1 MIQYYSDLK
10 NIIHSDQMKQLQGGQ
25 IQKIYSTA
33 NYLSLAI
40 RTPGKTSHLYIGR
53 GAGHEG
59 LYLSDKPPVSAI
71 RQRERFLEYLR
82 KHLSSC
88 TLLEVVVDEFD
99 RIAVLAYQKFGKRQ
113 ELALFWK
120 ARKLYF
126 AHLYQELPEQPQRLL
141 LSWTNKSI
149 PLPPDFNSIF
159 EYFDEIGRSHELD
172 QESSGQPGTIEEELE
187 KELKQ
192 LQLGQLIHKPSFI
205 QRKIQNIQHDLEKA
219 RQWKE
224 LQKFLDSGEEI
235 WDYEFMIGDHKFK
248 FDSDLNQFE
257 RRNLIYEKIKK
268 LKRGEKILLE
278 RLQQA
283 QGLVQEN
290 KAAQHKPLP
299 ITQVY
304 WGIDKKVATSKR
316 IVTSHEYKII
326 RTDFGSL
333 AWGLT
338 SQGNDQIRNKWA
350 TKEDWWFHLDG
361 HKSSHLI
368 VKSDTILSPN
378 ELEVIASILAQVSG
392 FQGDWIP
399 VIFTQVK
406 NVKAVSGRP
415 GMVVYKKQKHI
426 NCRRIDI
433 DHFIKEDI

>member
-1 MIQYYSDLK
+1 MIQYYSDLR
-10 NIIHSDQMKQLQGGQ
+10 NIIHSDQMKRLQGGQ

-40 RTPGKTSHLYIGR
+40 RAPGKTSHLYIGR

-59 LYLSDKPPVSAI
+59 LYLSDKAPVSAI

-88 TLLEVVVDEFD
+88 TLLEIKVDEFD

-126 AHLYQELPEQPQRLL
+126 AHLYQELPEQTQRLL

-149 PLPPDFNSIF
+149 PIPTDFNSIF
-159 EYFDEIGRSHELD
+159 EYFDEVGRSNGLD
-172 QESSGQPGTIEEELE
+172 KESRVQTVTIEEELE

-192 LQLGQLIHKPSFI
+192 LQLGQLIHKPSFV
-205 QRKIQNIQHDLEKA
+205 QRKIQNINQDLEKA
-219 RQWKE
+219 RQWQE
-224 LQKFLDSGEEI
+224 LQRFLDSGAEI
-235 WDYEFMIGDHKFK
+235 WDYEFKIGDHKFR

-257 RRNLIYEKIKK
+257 KRNLIYEKIKK
-268 LKRGEKILLE
+268 LKRGERILTE
-278 RLQQA
+278 RLEEA
-283 QGLVQEN
+283 GRLVKEN
-290 KAAQHKPLP
+290 KVHQHKPLP

-304 WGIDKKVATSKR
+304 WGVDKKAAIKN
-316 IVTSHEYKII
+316 IIIKNEYKVI

-368 VKSDTILSPN
+368 VKSDNILSPN
-378 ELEVIASILAQVSG
+378 ELEVIASILAEVSG
-392 FQGDWIP
+392 FPGEWIP

-433 DHFIKEDI
+433 DHLIKEDI